1 MLTISIIKN
10 EIEPIAREYGVKK
23 VYVFGS
29 YAKGCVTEDSD
40 VDLLVEKAPHMSAVT
55 LAAFWNRI
63 IKALKCNVDLLLT
76 TGINKKFD
84 ESIGENRVL
93 IYEG

>member
-23 VYVFGS
+23 VYVIGS
-29 YAKGCVTEDSD
+29 YAKGIATEDSD
-40 VDLLVEKAPHMSAVT
+40 VDLLVEKAPNMSAVT

-84 ESIGENRVL
+84 EAIGENRVL